1 VKILNGNNLQNVFTR
16 RLKTLVLIA
25 FLILVWVGI
34 IEIFTSYLKVHM
46 DDDWN
51 EISAEK
57 MQSHEALVLNL
68 FNVYQNNTSQFSD
81 ALVKNSS
88 LRRNVTNNDSR
99 QVFDIILNTE
109 SDPAYQVEIYNKRL
123 ELLAYKGRQLEPEYL
138 LMQRALNKQT
148 LSIVKDI
155 GFYTYIMVYSPI
167 PDAGDTSQVSGVAVT
182 ANLLDIKYQI
192 KNKFFP
198 NYGITQDI
206 YNDIGLNVELVPANS
221 ISGIIYIDSTRLAE
235 NRIMDLISIN
245 NTVAG
250 KILLPKYDKTLH
262 EQNIDSLSTRITSIL
277 IFAFSILFI
286 IIFLKVME
294 VIDSGIIRL
303 GLFGLLLVVIRYLW
317 LQFSFPAGAF
327 ESEIFSPSYYASTF
341 GFGIVKSIGE
351 LLVTSIL
358 FIAFALY
365 SIYLIHLEYKRREF
379 PAKFKF
385 FSIAALELLIAV
397 MAFFAVIELFGVVIQ
412 SIIFD
417 SNLKFLDKAQVIPS
431 AELFSIQLVILIIS
445 FGVFLIITSIALYIL
460 FHTGGLIKHSL
471 IDRYRVIPIAIIFL
485 GLNLL
490 LNVLFPDI
498 GINNLHRILI
508 VVLIFAFAFLLY
520 YKRTAMPSFSFFNL
534 RNFSII
540 ILICIIVIPLVMLE
554 KITSQEQKYVELIGN
569 KISENEIERINFL
582 ILNELTTQVNNKAI
596 EENLRNNN
604 KLPKLAFYLWADSK
618 LNAENFNSAI
628 LLLDTNRKILS
639 DFNIND
645 TKLNTDS
652 LSVFLNRNFFDRGY
666 NTVLNNLAL
675 NKKTEGTDTITV
687 EESEFEEEETETG
700 ETSMEDTTPGI
711 EDEMPAGV
719 NEEELPSIVDNIA
732 VLENKNEKF
741 YVGIAPIQKL
751 DLKNTQFARILGYM
765 VIAVH
770 YESKNFLMQSS
781 LEIFKN
787 YTRDNTLDKL
797 ISKPVITEYL
807 NGAVVSSTEPDFST
821 SSVKSVELFKEF
833 VKNTPEKS
841 GWRYE
846 QINNEKYKS
855 YYIIAEGNRQG
866 DEEAGD
872 ERIYSISLKRDDIKL
887 TSFYYLKFILFTIFI
902 YLIFYT
908 IFGLF
913 YISRTRKIRLN
924 FREKLFVSFF
934 VVSVIPI
941 ILLALYT
948 RGFIIS
954 KNETNLQN
962 QIIADLSI
970 FKENLVS
977 KSVKGTSRQN
987 PDSLKVIREAFLTRT
1002 IPQTEKNY
1010 NLFLKYNL
1018 ISTTNEELYKSDLLD
1033 TRVDADAY
1041 NSIFYQKK
1049 DLFIETQDIGALSFL
1064 VGYKPF
1070 KDVYGNL
1077 AGIISLQLV
1086 YKQSELNEELTETLT
1101 YIFGTYFIVIIILL
1115 ILVSF
1120 LTERISKPILQLQS
1134 ATERLSKGD
1143 NIDTINIDRNDEL
1156 ADLVNSFNNMTREL
1170 EKSKEELKKAERE
1183 AAWRDIARRV
1193 AHEIKNPLTP
1203 MKLSIQHLSDIY
1215 SKNGKDHFPLV
1226 LNKTKELIIN
1236 EIDKLNRIATEF
1248 SNFAKLPTR
1257 NYEPLKVNGI
1267 IEDVVSLYLRS
1278 PNIKFKLHL
1287 SEDTGLIMADKQELN
1302 RVFQNLVKNSIQ
1314 SIHDKGTIEI
1324 TSYKIFDK
1332 VYVEVKDTGCGMPSE
1347 VLQKLFE
1354 PNFSTKSSGMGL
1366 GLAISKKS
1374 LDDMK
1379 AEIHFESEVNKG
1391 TLVRL
1396 RFNAYNDK
1404 TETVE

>member
-1 VKILNGNNLQNVFTR
+1 MKILNGNKLQNVFTR

-46 DDDWN
+46 DDDWE
-51 EISAEK
+51 EISTEK

-68 FNVYQNNTSQFSD
+68 FSLYQSNTAQFSD
-81 ALVKNSS
+81 ALVSNPS

-99 QVFDIILNTE
+99 QVFDMVLNAE

-138 LMQRALNKQT
+138 LMQRALNKQK
-148 LSIVKDI
+148 LSVVKDI

-167 PDAGDTSQVSGVAVT
+167 SDAGDTTQVAGVSVT

-198 NYGITQDI
+198 NYGISQDI
-206 YNDIGLNVELVPANS
+206 YNDIGLNVELIPANS
-221 ISGIIYIDSTRLAE
+221 ISGIIYIDSVRLAE
-235 NRIMDLISIN
+235 NRIIDLISIN

-262 EQNIDSLSTRITSIL
+262 GQNIDSLSTRITSIL
-277 IFAFSILFI
+277 IFAFSILII
-286 IIFLKVME
+286 IIFLKVIE
-294 VIDSGIIRL
+294 VIDSGIIKL
-303 GLFGLLLVVIRYLW
+303 GLFGVFLIMIRYLW
-317 LQFSFPAGAF
+317 LQFGFPSGAF

-351 LLVTSIL
+351 LLVTSVL
-358 FIAFALY
+358 FITFALY
-365 SIYLIHLEYKRREF
+365 SIYLIHLEYRRKEL
-379 PAKFKF
+379 PAKFKLL
-385 FSIAALELLIAV
+385 SIAALELVIAV
-397 MAFFAVIELFGVVIQ
+397 IAFFAVIELFGVVIE

-431 AELFSIQLVILIIS
+431 TELFFIQLIILIIS
-445 FGVFLIITSIALYIL
+445 FGVFVIITSIALYIL
-460 FHTGGLIKHSL
+460 FHTKGITRYYL
-471 IDRYRVIPIAIIFL
+471 IDKYRVIPILLIF
-485 GLNLL
+485 LL
-490 LNVLFPDI
+490 LNLILNFIFPDI
-498 GINNLHRILI
+498 GINNVHRILI
-508 VVLIFAFAFLLY
+508 IVLIFAFSFLLY
-520 YKRTAMPSFSFFNL
+520 YKSGSMPAFNFFNL

-540 ILICIIVIPLVMLE
+540 VLICIIIIPLVMLE

-596 EENLRNNN
+596 EENLRNAN

-628 LLLDTNRKILS
+628 LLLDTGRKVLS

-652 LSVFLNRNFFDRGY
+652 LASFLNKKFFDKGY
-666 NTVLNNLAL
+666 NSVLNNIVL

-687 EESEFEEEETETG
+687 EESEFEEEETDET
-700 ETSMEDTTPGI
+700 TDDTT
-711 EDEMPAGV
+711 AGMD
-719 NEEELPSIVDNIA
+719 EELFTDLTDEDIPSIIDNIA
-732 VLENKNEKF
+732 VLENKDEKF

-807 NGAVVSSTEPDFST
+807 NGEVVSSTEPDFSK

-833 VKNTPEKS
+833 VKNTPDKS

-846 QINNEKYKS
+846 QINNERYKS
-855 YYIIAEGNRQG
+855 YYIISESNSEP
-866 DEEAGD
+866 DEESATD

-902 YLIFYT
+902 YLVFYT
-908 IFGLF
+908 LFGLF
-913 YISRTRKIRLN
+913 YIYKTRKIRLN

-954 KNETNLQN
+954 KNDTNLQN

-987 PDSLKVIREAFLTRT
+987 PDSLKVIRDAFLNRT

-1010 NLFLKYNL
+1010 NLFIKHNL

-1041 NSIFYQKK
+1041 NNIFYQKK

-1134 ATERLSKGD
+1134 ATEKLSKGD

-1156 ADLVNSFNNMTREL
+1156 ADLVNSFNNMTKEL

-1257 NYEPLKVNGI
+1257 NYEPLKVNDI

-1278 PNIKFKLHL
+1278 PNINFVLNL
-1287 SEDTGLIMADKQELN
+1287 SEDTGLIKADKQELN

-1314 SIHDKGTIEI
+1314 SIHDVGTVEI
-1324 TSYKIFDK
+1324 TSYRIFDK
-1332 VYVEVKDTGCGMPSE
+1332 VYVEVKDTGCGMPAE

-1379 AEIHFESEVNKG
+1379 AEIHFESEVNTG
-1391 TLVRL
+1391 TLVRI
-1396 RFNAYNDK
+1396 RFHAYNEK